1 MAISTR
7 QVKNKR
13 DSNGV
18 LTGRPGTVYDVN
30 IKYTAP
36 NGEKKTYSKKGFPTK
51 KEATQHE
58 AEMKAKLHN
67 PGQIASIASQR
78 KQTVASYLNEWVES
92 YARVNL
98 RPSTYDGYKRTI
110 ANYITPYI
118 GGVALN
124 QLTPAMVDKMFQQI
138 IDKGLKPSTA
148 AGAKRVLSVAL
159 SHARKYRYIET
170 NAAKDT
176 LTKFGKSDKTPDPYT
191 PEQVKAL
198 MQRVEGTVWEMPV
211 ILGGLYGMRRSE
223 ILGLRWRNVDL
234 ENNTFDVSEQLPFKV
249 PPKTK
254 VIEEMAPPKSNGRKL
269 PITELA
275 RPFFLKQFAMQE
287 AQREQAEKDGK
298 PYYDNDLVVAKP
310 DGSPISASWVSSQ
323 FGKLLEDLD
332 RVKRPELPDRQGHRV
347 LALRI
352 ALPELKRFIEV
363 FLEREAGV
371 PRVLHPAGSLGRADD
386 AHFPHAHRVEQL
398 RGLAHGIAVAAV
410 QIGLHLDG
418 KTVFDA
424 QPNRAQRGL
433 LRALM
438 RAHPVMIAEAVK
450 GYFHERDA
458 AERPHAPE
466 RLPIDEVS
474 VRVQLLD
481 IHPARVDPLENIEE
495 IPMEHRLAAR
505 DGEGVDAAVAG
516 LIEKPVRLVHAPLAH
531 ERRVVGGVEAVDA
544 VVVAF
549 ARDHPIHRRK
559 IAVRAKARPTPVR
572 QRFAAFGP
580 SDKPVRKEFTGK
592 RALFL
597 VRQFAPP
604 VALRQKR
611 ELLRLQS
618 LGIAL
623 TFYVICIRDEL
634 P

>member
-332 RVKRPELPDRQGHRV
+332 MPHIRFHDLRHPYVKHTTKIFSLRLMDFQAQAYPDARRKTRGACQLHRGGQSQSPVRPLCNRKQLSCLLPQSKMSWILYAISMRLSGYTSTRSISSSASSV
-347 LALRI
+347 VSASASKI
-352 ALPELKRFIEV
+352 ALDASFRL
-363 FLEREAGV
+363 
-371 PRVLHPAGSLGRADD
+371 SCRACSSCFCF
-386 AHFPHAHRVEQL
+386 ACANT
-398 RGLAHGIAVAAV
+398 AA
-410 QIGLHLDG
+410 
-418 KTVFDA
+418 
-424 QPNRAQRGL
+424 
-433 LRALM
+433 
-438 RAHPVMIAEAVK
+438 
-450 GYFHERDA
+450 
-458 AERPHAPE
+458 
-466 RLPIDEVS
+466 
-474 VRVQLLD
+474 
-481 IHPARVDPLENIEE
+481 
-495 IPMEHRLAAR
+495 
-505 DGEGVDAAVAG
+505 
-516 LIEKPVRLVHAPLAH
+516 
-531 ERRVVGGVEAVDA
+531 
-544 VVVAF
+544 
-549 ARDHPIHRRK
+549 
-559 IAVRAKARPTPVR
+559 
-572 QRFAAFGP
+572 
-580 SDKPVRKEFTGK
+580 
-592 RALFL
+592 
-597 VRQFAPP
+597 
-604 VALRQKR
+604 
-611 ELLRLQS
+611 
-618 LGIAL
+618 
-623 TFYVICIRDEL
+623 
-634 P
+634 

>member
-254 VIEEMAPPKSNGRKL
+254 VIAEMSPPKSNGRKL

-287 AQREQAEKDGK
+287 AQREQAEKDGT

-323 FGKLLEDLD
+323 FGKLLEDLNMPHIRFHD
-332 RVKRPELPDRQGHRV
+332 LRHPYVKHTTKIFSLRLMDFQAQACPDARRKTRGACQLLRVGQSRSPVRPLCNRKRFSCLPPQSKMSWILYAISMRLSGYTSTRSISSSASSV
-347 LALRI
+347 VSVSASKI
-352 ALPELKRFIEV
+352 AL
-363 FLEREAGV
+363 
-371 PRVLHPAGSLGRADD
+371 D
-386 AHFPHAHRVEQL
+386 AF
-398 RGLAHGIAVAAV
+398 
-410 QIGLHLDG
+410 
-418 KTVFDA
+418 
-424 QPNRAQRGL
+424 
-433 LRALM
+433 
-438 RAHPVMIAEAVK
+438 
-450 GYFHERDA
+450 
-458 AERPHAPE
+458 
-466 RLPIDEVS
+466 
-474 VRVQLLD
+474 
-481 IHPARVDPLENIEE
+481 
-495 IPMEHRLAAR
+495 
-505 DGEGVDAAVAG
+505 
-516 LIEKPVRLVHAPLAH
+516 
-531 ERRVVGGVEAVDA
+531 
-544 VVVAF
+544 
-549 ARDHPIHRRK
+549 
-559 IAVRAKARPTPVR
+559 
-572 QRFAAFGP
+572 
-580 SDKPVRKEFTGK
+580 
-592 RALFL
+592 
-597 VRQFAPP
+597 
-604 VALRQKR
+604 
-611 ELLRLQS
+611 LRLS
-618 LGIAL
+618 CRACSSCFCFACAN
-623 TFYVICIRDEL
+623 TAA
-634 P
+634 